1 MKPEEPIHNTLV
13 LCIKNDG
20 YEADLDVGT
29 VYLTIPDEVAFERG
43 RIRVVDESEE
53 DYLYPKEFFI
63 PVELSKPAKDVL
75 SVG

>member
-1 MKPEEPIHNTLV
+1 MKPKESIHNTLM
-13 LCIKNDG
+13 LCIKNQG

-29 VYLTIPDEVAFERG
+29 VYLAVPDEVACERG
-43 RIRVVDESEE
+43 RIRVVDESGE

-63 PVELSKPAKDVL
+63 PVALSKPAIDVL